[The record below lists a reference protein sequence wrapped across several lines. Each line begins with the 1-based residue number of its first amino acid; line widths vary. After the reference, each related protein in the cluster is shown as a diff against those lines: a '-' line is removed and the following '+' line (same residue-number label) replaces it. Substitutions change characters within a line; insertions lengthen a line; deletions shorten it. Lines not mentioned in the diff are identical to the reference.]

1 VGKEIDALKLF
12 NVKAEEIL
20 KTGFVRY
27 LNERKPFQI
36 SIKGEGSEVRI
47 ETILPDQDS
56 IDAFV
61 LRFRLFY
68 QKKDRCSFAKLAE
81 IYDKAKLSNE
91 LKNQFLQ
98 ARKRIDQY
106 VNSVFPYNIKGCTAT
121 TVKDFFDMVLYG
133 GLAHADLKKQPEFYL
148 LMNTPVVAEVVQM
161 TFCSILEFMLRAV
174 VYVAQI
180 NKRAIE
186 ELTGT

>member
-1 VGKEIDALKLF
+1 MSKEIDALKLF
-12 NVKAEEIL
+12 NVKAEKIL

-27 LNERKPFQI
+27 LNERKPFRI
-36 SIKGEGSEVRI
+36 SIKGEGSEAKV

-68 QKKDRCSFAKLAE
+68 QKSDRCSFKNLAE

-91 LKNQFLQ
+91 LKNEFSQ

-106 VNSVFPYNIKGCTAT
+106 LNSVFLYNLKGCTAT
-121 TVKDFFDMVLYG
+121 TMKDFFDMFLYG
-133 GLAHADLKKQPEFYL
+133 GLAHANPDKQPEFDL

-174 VYVAQI
+174 VLVASI

-186 ELTGT
+186 ELIRT